1 MSKKT
6 LRAALEQALLHGA
19 AMSASL
25 CTEVLMDAA
34 DELEASL
41 REDGDDALIALVAE
55 EGEAAMLLIDKA
67 GIRYQNEAALA
78 QLQQMWRE
86 HYAANLQT
94 VMPLFVDDLH
104 QGMLAVAG
112 VQWVPAPPGLAPSP
126 SGRGQG

>member
-19 AMSASL
+19 AMSAAL
-25 CTEVLMDAA
+25 YTDVLMDAA
-34 DELEASL
+34 DDLQASL

-55 EGEAAMLLIDKA
+55 EREVAMLLIDKA
-67 GIRYQNEAALA
+67 GTHYRNEAALG
-78 QLQQMWRE
+78 QLRQMWRQ

-94 VMPLFVDDLH
+94 VLPLFVDDLD

-112 VQWVPAPPGLAPSP
+112 VQWVPAPPA
-126 SGRGQG
+126 